1 MIIYG
6 NKTRKT
12 TDQLSV
18 RIQLTEGLFVNHA
31 DAVEQKVPGRHSSDK
46 KAPHLRE
53 RNFIS
58 KIPPTAKKSRPQKW
72 CLVY

>member
-1 MIIYG
+1 MIIYK
-6 NKTRKT
+6 NKTRKR

-18 RIQLTEGLFVNHA
+18 RIQLTEGLFVKHA
-31 DAVEQKVPGRHSSDK
+31 NAVGRKVQGRQSSDK
-46 KAPHLRE
+46 TVPRPGD

-72 CLVY
+72 CVAC